1 MHDRSSTV
9 MPRRLVWRVLTLAA
23 VLACLAVG
31 LSAAD
36 PAWTWV
42 GPAGPDTVS
51 LLLMG
56 DVDIQL
62 RADPAT
68 AFTHLAA
75 TLKRADVVYCNLEGM
90 LVAPQGKGIDI
101 PDKGGW
107 QHPGPEAA
115 QALKADHIAVVGVAN
130 NTAYGRANI
139 MKTLALLDASGIK
152 HTGAGANLE
161 AAHKPAIVEAHGVK
175 IGFLQYTAR
184 WYLPEHSLATATEP
198 GVAKIAS
205 RDGLTVDPADMARVR
220 DDIRRLRPL
229 VDVLIVSH
237 HNRDGATDVQFGP
250 GWKGAAAKVRRDQT
264 IPEEYQRQFDHA
276 VLDAGADLVYD
287 HGTHTVQ
294 GVEVYKGKA
303 ILYAVGH
310 SAFDQP
316 GYEKLTKGMI
326 VHVIVQHKQIV
337 HVSFVPMTRD
347 AHNDVLMLDPAS
359 PDGQALL
366 EIVEKSTTMPL
377 HIEGR
382 EVVLVD
388 KTKPPVAP

>member
-1 MHDRSSTV
+1 MHDRRST
-9 MPRRLVWRVLTLAA
+9 MIRRRLVWRVLTFAA

-90 LVAPQGKGIDI
+90 LVAPKGKGIDI

-115 QALKADHIAVVGVAN
+115 QALKADNIAVVGVAN

-161 AAHKPAIVEAHGVK
+161 AAHEPAIVEAHGVK

-184 WYLPEHSLATATEP
+184 WYFRSIHWRRPPKRASRRSRRATASRSTRP
-198 GVAKIAS
+198 TWRGCGRTFAGSGRGSMSSSSRTTIGMAPRTSSSDRAGRARPRRCVA
-205 RDGLTVDPADMARVR
+205 
-220 DDIRRLRPL
+220 IRRSPRRISANSITPCW
-229 VDVLIVSH
+229 
-237 HNRDGATDVQFGP
+237 TP
-250 GWKGAAAKVRRDQT
+250 VRT
-264 IPEEYQRQFDHA
+264 
-276 VLDAGADLVYD
+276 
-287 HGTHTVQ
+287 
-294 GVEVYKGKA
+294 
-303 ILYAVGH
+303 
-310 SAFDQP
+310 
-316 GYEKLTKGMI
+316 
-326 VHVIVQHKQIV
+326 
-337 HVSFVPMTRD
+337 
-347 AHNDVLMLDPAS
+347 
-359 PDGQALL
+359 
-366 EIVEKSTTMPL
+366 
-377 HIEGR
+377 
-382 EVVLVD
+382 
-388 KTKPPVAP
+388 